1 MKLVKKWK
9 EQLPAEFVVDVEKNF
24 SLMMSQLML
33 STTFVEDLLD
43 MKQLQEGVFRL
54 MKEPFNP
61 TEVIELIQQIFNP
74 QVTQKKIK
82 LTSTFWYDLE
92 SPFS

>member
-54 MKEPFNP
+54 MNEPFNP
-61 TEVIELIQQIFNP
+61 TEVI
-74 QVTQKKIK
+74 
-82 LTSTFWYDLE
+82 
-92 SPFS
+92 